1 MGKRGEEAEGREK
14 EGEKCE
20 GRGREG
26 EGMNGGGGGRVKKE
40 GEWKE
45 PRRKGGKERNRKMH
59 AHTFSS

>member
-1 MGKRGEEAEGREK
+1 
-14 EGEKCE
+14 
-20 GRGREG
+20 
-26 EGMNGGGGGRVKKE
+26 MNGGGGGRVKKE